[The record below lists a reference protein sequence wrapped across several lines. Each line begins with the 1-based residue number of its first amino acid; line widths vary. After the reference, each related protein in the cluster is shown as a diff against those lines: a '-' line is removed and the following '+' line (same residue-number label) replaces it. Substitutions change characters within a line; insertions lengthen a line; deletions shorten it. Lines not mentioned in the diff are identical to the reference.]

1 MNPRYAPVALR
12 AGHRCEYCRAPEV
25 VFNFP
30 FEVEHIIPVSRGGL
44 DTESNWAL
52 ACRSCNLRKATHLS
66 GIDPE
71 NQVIVRLFHPR
82 EDRWEEHFQ
91 LDIESGRIEGLTV
104 TGRVTV
110 ARLEIREVATSE
122 MEHCEVFR
130 WFQPGKEIFLDL
142 EKFEEI
148 LDAILE
154 CIDQLRDNPQQYVRT
169 T

>member
-1 MNPRYAPVALR
+1 MNPRYAQVALQ

-44 DTESNWAL
+44 DTEFNWAL

-71 NQVIVRLFHPR
+71 NQAIVRLFHPR

-91 LDIESGRIEGLTV
+91 LDSESGRIEGLTL
-104 TGRVTV
+104 TGRATV
-110 ARLEIREVATSE
+110 IRLEMNS
-122 MEHCEVFR
+122 
-130 WFQPGKEIFLDL
+130 QS
-142 EKFEEI
+142 
-148 LDAILE
+148 
-154 CIDQLRDNPQQYVRT
+154 QLAARRQWLRLGLFP
-169 T
+169 